1 MAKFYGVIGYID
13 TVEVEPG
20 VWEEAVIE
28 RPYYGDLIRN
38 TSKFQPSGG
47 VNDDINISNNISI
60 IADPYANENFQKMR
74 YAEFMGAKWKI
85 TNVEIQYP
93 RIILTVGGV
102 YNGQQATTAN

>member
-1 MAKFYGVIGYID
+1 MAKFYGNIGYID

-20 VWEEAVIE
+20 IWEEQIVD
-28 RPYYGDLIRN
+28 RPYYGDLTRN
-38 TSKFQPSGG
+38 TSRYQSSGG

-60 IADPYANENFQKMR
+60 IADPYANENFQHMR
-74 YAEFMGAKWKI
+74 YVEFMGAKWKI

-102 YNGQQATTAN
+102 YNE